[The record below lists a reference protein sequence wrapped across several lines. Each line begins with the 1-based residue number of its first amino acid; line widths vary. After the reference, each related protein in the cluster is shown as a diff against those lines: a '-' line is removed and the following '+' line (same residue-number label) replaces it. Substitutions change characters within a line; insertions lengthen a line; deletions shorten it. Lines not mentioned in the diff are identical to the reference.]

1 MSATIPQRRDTR
13 ANQAPGERHEG
24 GRPPHPAHVAAE
36 ALVEALTAV
45 ECDRE
50 ALLHIITAQ
59 NRLCGLAA
67 DRVARIGGVVLPEIR
82 AGYAAAEQLIAAK
95 IPSTEIGA

>member
-1 MSATIPQRRDTR
+1 MAASVHHAAPERP
-13 ANQAPGERHEG
+13 NQG
-24 GRPPHPAHVAAE
+24 GRPTHPAHVAAE

-59 NRLCGLAA
+59 NRLCSLAA

-82 AGYAAAEQLIAAK
+82 AGYAAAELLVAAK
-95 IPSTEIGA
+95 IPAREIGA